1 MVNLLPAQVANSQCR
16 VWFILPAYGA
26 TCSHEKI
33 FVPVTFYN
41 INKDLKIEEK
51 T

>member
-26 TCSHEKI
+26 SHEKI